1 VTLSSPQLHAVASPE
16 RPIAPDW
23 EARFRLLA
31 ASTRSL
37 VSLHDPTGNYLFAS
51 PAVTALTGVPGET
64 LVGSPASAVIH
75 PEDGER
81 VLAAHVERMHG
92 SGPRTIEY
100 RLLAAGGGFV
110 PVETS
115 FGVAS
120 GSPELQWVTRRLDVV
135 GTWPASEVETDA
147 ATALPTRDALV
158 ERLEWALHPAGDAEV
173 AMLVIAI
180 EGLDAIAVEHG
191 RAATDLMLRE
201 LGRQIAAAL
210 RPHDMVGRLGEHEL
224 AAVCHGVSDP
234 ITLLR
239 IAERVTG
246 VVGRPLG
253 GGALKLSAGVGSSLA
268 AEDGIGPHSLVELAR
283 ERSRPASA

>member
-1 VTLSSPQLHAVASPE
+1 MTLSSPQLLAVASQE
-16 RPIAPDW
+16 RPSPPDW

-37 VSLHDPTGNYLFAS
+37 LSLHDPTGNYLFAS

-81 VLAAHVERMHG
+81 VLAVHVERMHG

-110 PVETS
+110 PVETT

-135 GTWPASEVETDA
+135 GAAPAMRS
-147 ATALPTRDALV
+147 
-158 ERLEWALHPAGDAEV
+158 
-173 AMLVIAI
+173 
-180 EGLDAIAVEHG
+180 
-191 RAATDLMLRE
+191 
-201 LGRQIAAAL
+201 
-210 RPHDMVGRLGEHEL
+210 
-224 AAVCHGVSDP
+224 S
-234 ITLLR
+234 
-239 IAERVTG
+239 
-246 VVGRPLG
+246 
-253 GGALKLSAGVGSSLA
+253 SGSS
-268 AEDGIGPHSLVELAR
+268 G
-283 ERSRPASA
+283 RSTRPATPRWRCS